1 MKRYACLIC
10 SICCIGLWA
19 QAADS
24 RTLPRN
30 NGPRVTVSAVVAPR
44 PAPRPEVRI
53 VVRPDMPPTPRPVV
67 RPVPPVPPPPPVPAV
82 VPAPR
87 PHVTAVPL
95 ATPTQVDAMIRILRQ
110 ERSELLRLERA
121 QRYVRLYG
129 VRTTDLVRLAAEL
142 AFDSDRLE
150 LLKYAYTYCPDR
162 QHYPRL
168 RVAFTFQTGYDRL
181 MDWVVRR

>member
-19 QAADS
+19 QTADS

-44 PAPRPEVRI
+44 PVPRPEVRI
-53 VVRPDMPPTPRPVV
+53 VVRPDMPPAPRPVV
-67 RPVPPVPPPPPVPAV
+67 RPVPPPPPVPAV

-87 PHVTAVPL
+87 QHATALPL
-95 ATPTQVDAMIRILRQ
+95 ATPAQVNAMIRVLRQ
-110 ERSELLRLERA
+110 ERSEWLRLERA
-121 QRYVRLYG
+121 QRYVRLYA
-129 VRTTDLVRLAAEL
+129 VRTADLVRLAAEL

-150 LLKYAYTYCPDR
+150 FLKYAYVSCPDR
-162 QHYPRL
+162 ARYPRL
-168 RVAFTFQTGYDRL
+168 RAAFTFHSSYDQL
-181 MDWVVRR
+181 MDWIVRR

>member
-1 MKRYACLIC
+1 
-10 SICCIGLWA
+10 
-19 QAADS
+19 
-24 RTLPRN
+24 
-30 NGPRVTVSAVVAPR
+30 
-44 PAPRPEVRI
+44 
-53 VVRPDMPPTPRPVV
+53 
-67 RPVPPVPPPPPVPAV
+67 
-82 VPAPR
+82 
-87 PHVTAVPL
+87 
-95 ATPTQVDAMIRILRQ
+95 MIRVLRQ

-121 QRYVRLYG
+121 QRYVRLYAI
-129 VRTTDLVRLAAEL
+129 RTIDLVRLAAEI